1 MKILQYFGLK
11 RIEADVYIY
20 LEKNGP
26 LNVKKLCIGLEL
38 SEKKLHRVLKN
49 LQDRA
54 LVSSNIKH
62 PNVYFAMAIEEVL
75 ERYVKLNLEE
85 AKKINRNKKELIAR
99 WQSFLN

>member
-1 MKILQYFGLK
+1 MKILKYFGLK

-26 LNVKKLCIGLEL
+26 LKVKKLCVGLGL
-38 SEKKLHRVLKN
+38 SEQKLHRILKN
-49 LQDRA
+49 LQDRE
-54 LVSSNIKH
+54 LVTSNIKH
-62 PNVYFAMAIEEVL
+62 PNVYFAIAIEELL

-85 AKKINRNKKELIAR
+85 AKKINKNKKDLIAR